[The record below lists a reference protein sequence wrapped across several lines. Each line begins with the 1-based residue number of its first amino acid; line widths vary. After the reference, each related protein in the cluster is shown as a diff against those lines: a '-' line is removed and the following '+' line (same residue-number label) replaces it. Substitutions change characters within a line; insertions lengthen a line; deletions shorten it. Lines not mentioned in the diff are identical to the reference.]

1 MEAEDPPEAPVDAWR
16 ESVQQH
22 VRDYLWNGE
31 EPVPPNLCDDLMRCL
46 LGQCPELPLSYSFTS
61 VYQLISLQRAP
72 CVSLLGWST
81 DSFHTWSQ
89 EGKSHL
95 QDAPLAKDKLLPR
108 ARLLLAGYI
117 VEQTPDSSS
126 SYDGNLYFK
135 DKSGCLPCQ
144 ISHLDLS
151 LLGTLVLF
159 PCWSYIPS
167 PNGSS
172 PGGYLEVLASP
183 LPVIPFPL
191 NEDSCDPA
199 ALTPTRALSLLNDR
213 SHLKTLQVSVYG
225 ELSSVTSLVKI
236 RQKVFFSFTLEDSE
250 SRVPVIV
257 QVPSKLSWYHTL
269 RTGEGYKVT
278 SLTSHS
284 LRGSTQ
290 RVFAVTDSSKLL
302 SCPLHTRPLLSTSS
316 EEQAPASDV
325 KIENEAPVKSRA
337 RVDRTRLAKT
347 LTYTGVLTRVLDPH
361 AGLYELDRK
370 VLLCTAYLQL
380 LNGGRGLRAG
390 AKVEISH
397 AHLQQSPSPLYP
409 TLVLS
414 CCLRS
419 RLTILEFSRLCSPL
433 SATFSASSLH
443 LHLLFRY
450 QLTLPEYL
458 WTSFIV
464 DQLREKLCP
473 RYVKRCC
480 LSGRFGSGVQG
491 VAHSLLHQTLSS
503 FSEPEER
510 NERDLQ
516 KEILGDP
523 HVCPLL
529 RYSPLSPPWSVL
541 TFSKLLSLASDSRYL
556 QTQESVS
563 SLHWSCYLAQDKDLL
578 MQPVLVGVLHASSL
592 GSLKLKDQT
601 SSLSCLVLPRAP
613 LAWIGC
619 VLEVRQYQMIT
630 EKICNGGE
638 RKDQQQ
644 HKTYALFLAR
654 DVRLLHFHD
663 RCPTCPPS
671 AFSTSPV
678 SKKPRML
685 GPWASRHVL
694 VKEVEGLLSNPD
706 HDGKLQFQ
714 ARASWVGS
722 PELLSGQKSDGDE
735 TKLEL
740 LPKVVLIFLGSSV
753 RWHQFINTG
762 RVYRLVAN
770 GETDPGIFDSL
781 AKQTKYT
788 AHSPVCL
795 TIPCDW
801 SFEDVETSESS
812 LQNVVSVEEAL
823 KMGPSASLLNVT
835 GVLSQRSLC
844 DPQDWRGVSSKS
856 HVPGSFFPR
865 GVSLKVS
872 LCEQASHACVS
883 VYLDVSLS
891 PYPLGL
897 LPGASVLLQGLE
909 RKVSRSGNVYLR
921 SVPIT
926 CVKVL
931 GPPTDNW
938 QQIASPPLVTF
949 SHLPG
954 LPVPRRALCS
964 VSCVLSLTLYFD
976 CSLCRDTFRKGACC
990 RFPSCSSRSGVFHA
1004 KSRVK
1009 AEDGSGEV
1017 LLYVQDEA
1025 VSLILGVSPN
1035 LWEAL
1040 KSQILSRG
1048 RLVVKNRGKNYEIMS
1063 EEQSEDP
1070 LRSYLI
1076 FLMSRSHV
1084 CRPLM
1089 LTFTQRVTMSLPDEP
1104 SNMTRFT
1111 RGERDYITRIL
1122 PSQTLTCLRLEE
1134 VEPRALCHLIRERN
1148 HAT

>member
-257 QVPSKLSWYHTL
+257 Q
-269 RTGEGYKVT
+269 
-278 SLTSHS
+278 
-284 LRGSTQ
+284 
-290 RVFAVTDSSKLL
+290 
-302 SCPLHTRPLLSTSS
+302 
-316 EEQAPASDV
+316 
-325 KIENEAPVKSRA
+325 
-337 RVDRTRLAKT
+337 
-347 LTYTGVLTRVLDPH
+347 GVLTRVLDPH

>member
-390 AKVEISH
+390 AKVE
-397 AHLQQSPSPLYP
+397 
-409 TLVLS
+409 
-414 CCLRS
+414 
-419 RLTILEFSRLCSPL
+419 
-433 SATFSASSLH
+433 
-443 LHLLFRY
+443 
-450 QLTLPEYL
+450 
-458 WTSFIV
+458 
-464 DQLREKLCP
+464 
-473 RYVKRCC
+473 
-480 LSGRFGSGVQG
+480 
-491 VAHSLLHQTLSS
+491 
-503 FSEPEER
+503 
-510 NERDLQ
+510 
-516 KEILGDP
+516 
-523 HVCPLL
+523 
-529 RYSPLSPPWSVL
+529 
-541 TFSKLLSLASDSRYL
+541 
-556 QTQESVS
+556 
-563 SLHWSCYLAQDKDLL
+563 
-578 MQPVLVGVLHASSL
+578 VLVGVLHASSL